1 MKEANYIEFGH
12 CTKMTIGK
20 VFKEA
25 QQKYY

>member
-25 QQKYY
+25 QQK